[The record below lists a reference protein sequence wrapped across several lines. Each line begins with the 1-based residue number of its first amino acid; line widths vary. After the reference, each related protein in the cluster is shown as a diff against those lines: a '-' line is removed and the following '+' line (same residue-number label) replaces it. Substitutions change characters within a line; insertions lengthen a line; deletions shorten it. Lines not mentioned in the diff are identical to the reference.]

1 MKRGC
6 GVLLPVT
13 SLPSPYG
20 IGTMGAAAY
29 AFIDDLYEAG
39 QSYWQILPIGPTG
52 FGDSPYQSF
61 STFAGNPYWIDLDL
75 LMEDG
80 LLEKADYAGIT
91 WAQEDSQVDYGHLY
105 GLRFEILEKAFE
117 RFEKTGKFD
126 NEYARFRAQGKG
138 WLEDYSLFMALKG
151 AFGGRSWQEFSR
163 GYKRREPEQMDI
175 GRRRYSREVDF
186 WCFLQFIFFRQ
197 WFALKTYAN
206 AHGIKLIG
214 DLPIYVAMDS
224 ADVWTHPEQF
234 DLDEH
239 LAPVHVA
246 GCPPDAFSATGQ
258 LWGNPVYDWAY
269 MKKDNYRWWLE
280 RLNYALQVCDI
291 IRIDHFRG
299 FDSFYAIDAREDT
312 AMNGTWAMGPGM
324 ELFHALKAVC
334 PNAPIIAEDLGYLT
348 PSVKQLLA
356 DSGFPGMKVLEFG
369 FDDRENTD
377 YLPHNF
383 ITNCVAYT
391 GTHDNSTL
399 RGWLARAES
408 EALEFVREYYG
419 LGDLRDFNRTIISHA
434 MESVADTVIIPMQD
448 YLELDDTA
456 RINFPSTTG
465 GNWQWRML
473 PGAVNSDLKRRMR
486 RLAALYERL

>member
-1 MKRGC
+1 M
-6 GVLLPVT
+6 LPVT

-29 AFIDDLYEAG
+29 AFIDDLHEAG

-61 STFAGNPYWIDLDL
+61 STFAGNPYWIDLDML
-75 LMEDG
+75 ERDG
-80 LLEKADYAGIT
+80 LLKVEDYAGLS
-91 WAQEDSQVDYGHLY
+91 WESDPSQVDYGHLY
-105 GLRFEILEKAFE
+105 GLRFEVLGKAFE
-117 RFEKTGKFD
+117 NFKNARTFD
-126 NEYARFRAQGKG
+126 AEYNAFLEQSSG

-151 AFGGRSWQEFSR
+151 AFGDISWQSFPDE
-163 GYKRREPEQMDI
+163 YKRREPESMAAACLK
-175 GRRRYSREVDF
+175 YSREMDF
-186 WCFLQFIFFRQ
+186 WCFIQFMFFRQ

-206 AHGIKLIG
+206 DHGVKIIG

-234 DLDEH
+234 DLDDS

-269 MKKDNYRWWLE
+269 MKKDNYRWWTA
-280 RLNYALQVCDI
+280 RLSHALKVCDI

-312 AMNGTWAMGPGM
+312 AMNGTWKTGPGM
-324 ELFHALKAVC
+324 ALFHALEAVC
-334 PNAPIIAEDLGYLT
+334 PEAPIIAEDLGYLT
-348 PSVKQLLA
+348 PSVRQLLK

-383 ITNCVAYT
+383 IPNCVAYT

-399 RGWLARAES
+399 RGWLLTAKEES
-408 EALEFVREYYG
+408 LDFVQEYYG
-419 LGDLRDFNRTIISHA
+419 IEKLRDFNRTVIAHA

-456 RINFPSTTG
+456 RMNFPSTTG

-473 PGAVNSDLKRRMR
+473 PEHMSDGLKGRMR
-486 RLAALYERL
+486 RLAALYERLPEGVD